1 MRWIL
6 FSVLGNHRGIEQK
19 LLLLWSSHSSF
30 IRCFIGEVCSFISY
44 VSFSQTGTTLSHV

>member
-6 FSVLGNHRGIEQK
+6 FSALGNHRGIEQK
-19 LLLLWSSHSSF
+19 LLLLWSSRSSF
-30 IRCFIGEVCSFISY
+30 IRCFTGEVCLLINH